1 MKKTALFL
9 SLFFSF
15 GLLFAQTTPEN
26 QLPVKKRRLGLEA
39 TGGYSMVFGT
49 YSSIDKSNKKSG
61 YATAGWQVQLTFDW
75 MGQKD
80 FGLALQYTFQKN
92 PLSDT
97 TGFIV
102 PDGWSSGTLGPGTWT
117 NHYLMLGPVFMKQ
130 FGKLHVD
137 ARIMA
142 GVIVSSSSNFTTP
155 DPTDTSG
162 TKKNINLGT
171 GFAYEFSAGVGYAVS
186 DHVTF
191 KFNLSLM
198 GGWPTKSKKYGSQYL
213 GTSKEVDPIS
223 GIVYYQPIYSAPV
236 EYEIKKVV
244 TTLNP
249 TIGLVYR
256 F

>member
-1 MKKTALFL
+1 MNMKKTALFL

-26 QLPVKKRRLGLEA
+26 QQPVKKSRLGLEA
-39 TGGYSMVFGT
+39 TGGYSMVLGT
-49 YSSIDKSNKKSG
+49 YGSIDKSNKKSG

-75 MGQKD
+75 MGKKD
-80 FGLALQYTFQKN
+80 FGLSLQYTFQKN
-92 PLSDT
+92 PLNDT
-97 TGFIV
+97 TRNIV
-102 PDGWSSGTLGPGTWT
+102 PYGWYNGTLGPGAWT

-137 ARIMA
+137 ARIMG
-142 GVIVSSSSNFTTP
+142 GVIVSASDNFKTQNAY
-155 DPTDTSG
+155 DSL
-162 TKKNINLGT
+162 KKDVNLGT
-171 GFAYEFSAGVGYAVS
+171 GFAYEFSAGVGYSVS
-186 DHVTF
+186 DHLTF

-213 GTSKEVDPIS
+213 GTSKEVDPIT
-223 GIVYYQPIYSAPV
+223 GIVYYEPIYSAPV